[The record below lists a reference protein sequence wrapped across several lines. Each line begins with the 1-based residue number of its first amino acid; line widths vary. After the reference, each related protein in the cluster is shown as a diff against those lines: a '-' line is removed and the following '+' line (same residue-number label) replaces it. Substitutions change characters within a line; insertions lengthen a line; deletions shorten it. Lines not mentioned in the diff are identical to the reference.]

1 MSAEPN
7 PIEPAE
13 WDERDWDHLLED
25 VADRSIIP
33 IVGTELLTTEVDGK
47 AWPLYRVLAEKLA
60 ERLRLSAKPLTE
72 SRTLNDVVCG
82 YVAADRVRNTT
93 DRVYGRLC
101 EVFAD
106 LAVSPPPALTKLAEI
121 RHFQLFLTTTPDPLL
136 EQAINSARFG
146 GVEGTA
152 TLSFSPRE
160 ADDLPRP
167 YAQLESP
174 TVYHLLGKLSRIP
187 DQFVASD
194 EDLLEFFFKL
204 QATSNR
210 FPNLFDALGEN
221 HLLFLGGAFS
231 DWLARL
237 FLRTAK
243 RLRLSE
249 KKSYDLLTAD
259 ALASDANLVLFLRT
273 YASKTRIEIH
283 NPIAFVD
290 QLHSRWMARHGALPR
305 TATPPYIP
313 PPSRMPNDAIFISY
327 ASENVE
333 AVRRLKTV
341 LDGAGFTVWFDK
353 DQLMAGSDW
362 EDEIERNIQRSLLF
376 LPVISRQTDAL
387 LHNVFFRAEWNFADT
402 IAKRSDPSS
411 PFIIPVAL
419 DPIAV
424 DEAFVP
430 PSFRRK
436 QFEHIPQGVPG
447 PEFIARLHELVA
459 SAKARPR
466 RGVEVAASVR
476 KS

>member
-1 MSAEPN
+1 MSSETTSLQSAQ
-7 PIEPAE
+7 
-13 WDERDWDHLLED
+13 WDERDWDDLLDD

-33 IVGTELLTTEVDGK
+33 IVGSELLTLEVDGQ

-60 ERLRLSAKPLTE
+60 KRLRLPERPLGE
-72 SRTLNDVVCG
+72 SRTLNDVVCE
-82 YVAADRVRNTT
+82 YVSADRIRNTT
-93 DRVYGRLC
+93 DRVYGRIC
-101 EVFAD
+101 EVFAEQ
-106 LAVSPPPALTKLAEI
+106 AVTPPPALAKLAEI

-136 EQAINSARFG
+136 ENAINAVRFG
-146 GVEGTA
+146 GVGGTA

-160 ADDLPRP
+160 ADDLPCQ
-167 YAQLESP
+167 YADLESP
-174 TVYHLLGKLSRIP
+174 TVYHLLGKLSKIP

-204 QATSNR
+204 QGGSSR

-273 YASKTRIEIH
+273 YASKTRIEIR
-283 NPIAFVD
+283 NPIGFVEE
-290 QLHSRWMARHGALPR
+290 LHRRWLARHGTLPR
-305 TATPPYIP
+305 ASTPPYIP

-327 ASENVE
+327 ASENLD

-353 DQLMAGSDW
+353 EQLMAGSDW

-376 LPVISRQTDAL
+376 IPVISDQTEKL

-402 IAKRSDPSS
+402 IARRSDPSS
-411 PFIIPVAL
+411 PFVVPVTL
-419 DPIAV
+419 DAISA
-424 DEAFVP
+424 EKAYVP
-430 PSFRRK
+430 ASFRRK
-436 QFEHIPQGVPG
+436 QFEHIPQGLPSQD
-447 PEFIARLHELVA
+447 FLARLHELVA
-459 SAKARPR
+459 AAKARPR
-466 RGVEVAASVR
+466 RGAEVAAT
-476 KS
+476 